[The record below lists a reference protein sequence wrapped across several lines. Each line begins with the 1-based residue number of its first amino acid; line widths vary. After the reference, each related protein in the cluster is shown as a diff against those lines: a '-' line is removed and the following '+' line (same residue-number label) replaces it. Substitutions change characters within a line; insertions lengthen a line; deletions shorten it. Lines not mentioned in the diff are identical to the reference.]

1 MNSAD
6 LPMTTAPRPTPD
18 PPVDWSAIS
27 TVLLDMDGTLLDKHF
42 DDYFWEHYVPH
53 VFAEKNGLDHDQ
65 TRAAL
70 LQRYRTVE
78 STLQWS
84 DLDFWS
90 QQLDLDIPALKRS
103 IDHLIAV
110 HPYVFDFLDFVRQLG
125 KATCL
130 VTAAHDKTLRI
141 KLAKTE
147 LGSHFDRIICA
158 AEIGLPKE
166 SPSFWHRL
174 EGVLGFQRTRT
185 LLADDTA
192 KVLQAARQHGIA
204 HLVFVAKP
212 SSRSPVRHSSE
223 FLSITTFNE
232 LMR

>member
-1 MNSAD
+1 MNYASS
-6 LPMTTAPRPTPD
+6 PMTTATRPTPD
-18 PPVDWSAIS
+18 LPVDWSAIS
-27 TVLLDMDGTLLDKHF
+27 TVLLDMDGTLLDKYF
-42 DDYFWEHYVPH
+42 DDYFWEHYVPQ
-53 VFAEKNGLDHDQ
+53 VFAEKNGLDHEESR
-65 TRAAL
+65 TAL
-70 LQRYRTVE
+70 LQRYRAVE
-78 STLQWS
+78 STLQWT

-90 QQLDLDIPALKRS
+90 EQLDLDIPELKRS

-110 HPYVFDFLDFVRQLG
+110 HPYVTDFLDFVRQLG
-125 KATCL
+125 KTTYL

-147 LGSHFDRIICA
+147 LGPRFDRIICA
-158 AEIGLPKE
+158 GEIGLPKE

-174 EGVLGFQRTRT
+174 EEVLGFQRAQT

-192 KVLQAARQHGIA
+192 KVLQAARQHGIEY
-204 HLVFVAKP
+204 LVFIAKP
-212 SSRSPVRHSSE
+212 SSRLPVRHSTD